1 MFSLYN
7 FDCIL
12 LPKNRYSI
20 FCSTSRDFF
29 EILINRIDIK
39 NSLNRLLI
47 LIFIPCTIFIL
58 VFLVAPL
65 EAKAL
70 LSTVQIA
77 PISNGIEIAYQFDD
91 HTITA
96 VNEFK
101 EAVSSLDPDGNVF
114 VDIRASEINGMVLVK
129 VANGWHYQP
138 YQIRKQVA
146 QGLWKIWAA
155 AYSPN
160 NPDSARIKILDL
172 SGNRVGGSSAFGGSL
187 VDVDK

>member
-1 MFSLYN
+1 MLRVYNLDLISLQKSRYN
-7 FDCIL
+7 L
-12 LPKNRYSI
+12 
-20 FCSTSRDFF
+20 FCSTLRDFF
-29 EILINRIDIK
+29 KILINRIDIK
-39 NSLNRLLI
+39 NSLNRLLSW
-47 LIFIPCTIFIL
+47 IFIPCTIFIL
-58 VFLVAPL
+58 VFLAAPL

-77 PISNGIEIAYQFDD
+77 SNRIEIAYQFDD

-101 EAVSSLDPDGNVF
+101 EAVSSFDPDGNVF

-129 VANGWHYQP
+129 VGNGWHYEP

-146 QGLWKIWAA
+146 QGLWRIWAA

-160 NPDSARIKILDL
+160 SPDSARIKILDL